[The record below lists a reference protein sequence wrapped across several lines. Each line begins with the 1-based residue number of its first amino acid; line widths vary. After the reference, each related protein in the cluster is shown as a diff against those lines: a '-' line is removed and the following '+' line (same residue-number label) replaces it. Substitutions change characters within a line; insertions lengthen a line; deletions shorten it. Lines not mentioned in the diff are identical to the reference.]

1 MLWSSVLAFFLGG
14 LAWTLLEYAIHRW
27 LGHDARTRPNVFE
40 SEHTQHHAAGDYFA
54 PTGKKVA
61 VAVAM
66 LVVVVV
72 PGWWLLGRVP
82 GIAFAAGLAG
92 CYGFYE
98 WIHRRAHTHAP
109 ATANGRW
116 VRKHHFSHHFADP
129 RVNFGVT
136 SPLWDIVFG
145 TRRAAGVIVIPRR
158 LVMPWL
164 VEPGAHQIRSDFSAD
179 YAIRGAAAAARQE
192 AA

>member
-1 MLWSSVLAFFLGG
+1 MMWSGVLAFVLGG
-14 LAWTLLEYAIHRW
+14 LTWTLLEYAIHRW

-54 PTGKKVA
+54 ATSKKVV

-66 LVVVVV
+66 LGLLVV
-72 PGWWLLGRVP
+72 PGWWLVGMVRGV
-82 GIAFAAGLAG
+82 AFAAGLAS
-92 CYGFYE
+92 CYGYYE

-109 ATANGRW
+109 LTAYGRW

-145 TRRAAGVIVIPRR
+145 THRAAGVIVIPRR